1 MACQICK
8 AKSGFYPLCNTCNV
22 LKEEGKVTKC
32 EDCGIWKEGNKPL
45 CHECWLKKDKEE
57 KKRSQDY
64 KITEEEEQEKDFRT
78 KFPATILTEDGHK
91 VRSKAEQ
98 IIDNWLYHK
107 GIVHAY
113 ERRVPIEEEVY
124 CDFFIPLGQKVWIE
138 FWGLDEEKYNKR
150 RMIKIQFYQKYKKNL
165 IELNDK
171 DIERLDDVM
180 PIKLRPFL
188 PPTFSFD

>member
-1 MACQICK
+1 MAFQICSK
-8 AKSGFYPLCNTCNV
+8 KSGFYPFCKECFN

-32 EDCGIWKEGNKPL
+32 NQCGLWKNDNKPL
-45 CHECWLKKDKEE
+45 CYECWLTNKKSEE
-57 KKRSQDY
+57 KKSVNYQ
-64 KITEEEEQEKDFRT
+64 ITETEKEEENFRN
-78 KFPATILTEDGHK
+78 KFKATFRTEDGHF

-107 GIVHAY
+107 GIIHAY

-124 CDFFIPLGQKVWIE
+124 CDFFIPIGQKVWIE
-138 FWGLDEEKYNKR
+138 FWGLDEEKYLKR
-150 RMIKIQFYQKYKKNL
+150 KELKRKFYNQSKKNL
-165 IELNDK
+165 IELIDK
-171 DIERLDDVM
+171 DIENLDDIM

>member
-1 MACQICK
+1 MKQKENKKI
-8 AKSGFYPLCNTCNV
+8 
-22 LKEEGKVTKC
+22 LKEY
-32 EDCGIWKEGNKPL
+32 KE
-45 CHECWLKKDKEE
+45 
-57 KKRSQDY
+57 S
-64 KITEEEEQEKDFRT
+64 EEEREENDFRT
-78 KFPATILTEDGHK
+78 KFPATFISEDGHR

-113 ERRVPIEEEVY
+113 ERRVPIAEEVY

-138 FWGLDEEKYNKR
+138 FWGIDEEKYSKR
-150 RMIKIQFYQKYKKNL
+150 KMVKKQFYQKNKKNL